1 MNRVL
6 GRRRRQDE
14 GVSVNDRQV
23 RRRPA
28 AAPASPTSLLGRRR
42 RPADDDIP
50 VRPRS
55 NIPERFRNAAVP
67 VQPPAVIARRAA
79 DRDRM
84 DNGGAISIADAADK
98 FDDDDDIETDRRMKD
113 LRWIKRLSGG
123 REMMPIRNALLDFA
137 SVGDNARAFYDKLV
151 EYFSNVRP
159 NTAQTYRTLGPRAY
173 KVRRLN
179 ECQVRAWLYYIDNLN
194 YQRADGNDATNL
206 QEAFLRI
213 YRLRNQDVAN
223 MIRNFRN
230 PLVGFN

>member
-6 GRRRRQDE
+6 GRRGRQDE
-14 GVSVNDRQV
+14 DVSANARQV

-28 AAPASPTSLLGRRR
+28 AAPVSPTSLLGRRR
-42 RPADDDIP
+42 RPVGDDIP

-67 VQPPAVIARRAA
+67 VQPPAAIARRAL

-84 DNGGAISIADAADK
+84 DNGGAISIIDAEDK
-98 FDDDDDIETDRRMKD
+98 FDTERDIETDRRMKD

-123 REMMPIRNALLDFA
+123 RETMPIRAVLRDFA
-137 SVGDNARAFYDKLV
+137 SVGDNARAFYGKLT

-159 NTAQTYRTLGPRAY
+159 NTAQSYRTLGPKAY

-194 YQRADGNDATNL
+194 YQRADGNEPTNL

-223 MIRNFRN
+223 MIRDFRN